1 MQRTVCDLSRR
12 TQSSLY
18 IEEIDLRTY
27 SQISLSA
34 PENVVLVSEGKCVC
48 LQLPGCDQPN
58 IVGLTLEVNC
68 PVDHELLCAIEG
80 SESKKEMIFASEF
93 PVHHAGKSSVAVEM
107 CVSLQIKGAP
117 AGCPLKAARR
127 PGIEPESLDSNSV
140 GVKVLFLPRLLSL
153 QVRHGA
159 NHTK

>member
-18 IEEIDLRTY
+18 IEEIDLHTY
-27 SQISLSA
+27 SQVSLSA
-34 PENVVLVSEGKCVC
+34 PENIVLVSEGKCVR

-58 IVGLTLEVNC
+58 IVGLTLKVNC

-80 SESKKEMIFASEF
+80 SDSKEKMIFASEF
-93 PVHHAGKSSVAVEM
+93 PVHYAGKSSVAVEM

-117 AGCPLKAARR
+117 AGCPLKAARG
-127 PGIEPESLDSNSV
+127 PAIEPESLDSNSV
-140 GVKVLFLPRLLSL
+140 GVKVLFLVPLLSV
-153 QVRHGA
+153 QVRNGSSHA
-159 NHTK
+159 K